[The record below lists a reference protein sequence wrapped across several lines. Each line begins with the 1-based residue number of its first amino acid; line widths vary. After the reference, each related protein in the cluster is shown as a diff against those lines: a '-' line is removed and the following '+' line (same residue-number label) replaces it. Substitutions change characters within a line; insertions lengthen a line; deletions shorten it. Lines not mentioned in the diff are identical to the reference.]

1 MKTTTCLFFLILTQG
16 LFAQIPSIN
25 EHNLLTSMKSQKTF
39 NEIDSLKEVLNSFKT
54 NIKVD
59 PSTPFLGS
67 EIGEND
73 VKELKEKIEELKR
86 KLNINGIIFIEKKD
100 FYEKEEDSIN
110 AIIKELGLK
119 YKGNDDLN
127 KLLREIKQKK
137 NQILKNKIKRKNDSI
152 HLVNGYNVLFPSWK
166 IYARDD
172 FFESHYGNT
181 LTNTGFVNSIG
192 LNFNDSGSTMQSEL
206 VTDNLGPLR
215 IAFGTVVST
224 TKTEDSNEETIE
236 VSNEEDA
243 YKRLINGGGNFYLE
257 TVLPFLTYSQSSI
270 TLYSF
275 FNLKGAMDIKSFGNN
290 IDTSTGNG
298 TFGNTTYIGI
308 NSDSKKFNFFIQGN
322 LNYSFGSN
330 AFYEN
335 LGLKNEKAFV
345 NGKLIFGLTLDQKIR
360 FTAITNSFGS
370 DPKIRSGKLMFGVQF
385 LPDISK

>member
-1 MKTTTCLFFLILTQG
+1 MKTTTCLLFLILTQG

-25 EHNLLTSMKSQKTF
+25 EHNLIERSYLSSLKNQVETKEKELNF
-39 NEIDSLKEVLNSFKT
+39 NEKIYLKKYYYYNEEIKKLESEIETKVSEINPT
-54 NIKVD
+54 NID
-59 PSTPFLGS
+59 
-67 EIGEND
+67 
-73 VKELKEKIEELKR
+73 KI
-86 KLNINGIIFIEKKD
+86 
-100 FYEKEEDSIN
+100 
-110 AIIKELGLK
+110 
-119 YKGNDDLN
+119 
-127 KLLREIKQKK
+127 LREIKQKK
-137 NQILKNKIKRKNDSI
+137 NQIEKNQINWKNDSI
-152 HLVNGYNVLFPSWK
+152 QLVKGYDVLFPSWT
-166 IYARDD
+166 INARDD

-181 LTNTGFVNSIG
+181 LTKTGFVNSIG

-236 VSNEEDA
+236 ASNEEDA
-243 YKRLINGGGNFYLE
+243 YKRLINGGGNFYME

-290 IDTSTGNG
+290 IDTSTGNV

-335 LGLKNEKAFV
+335 LGLNNEKAFV

-360 FTAITNSFGS
+360 FTAITNTYGS